1 MNDPSPGMQ
10 CSGIRR
16 SFGGGEGFRAH
27 IQAAGKPTLATF
39 LSCPSRAPSFRSC
52 APKQACQDVP
62 PERMLSGD
70 DVCRGGARTRPG
82 AHLSDGPFSA
92 GLSV

>member
-27 IQAAGKPTLATF
+27 IQVACKPTLATF
-39 LSCPSRAPSFRSC
+39 RFWAVEPANFRNCS
-52 APKQACQDVP
+52 PY
-62 PERMLSGD
+62 
-70 DVCRGGARTRPG
+70 T
-82 AHLSDGPFSA
+82 GP
-92 GLSV
+92 